1 MELNPL
7 RKMSNFSPQSM
18 LLHELCAIQILENHC
33 KVENYD
39 LLHQSLNSASPMPN
53 QNEPHKVDDNS
64 NKRQP
69 WFYKRKQRS
78 NYRQEEDT
86 TKDIAHYHTN
96 LKYQLLSVR
105 TYLLV
110 YLRNK
115 PKQVV
120 GLEFIE
126 SEKFAIFEVILT
138 QFEVACT
145 IGESYSL

>member
-7 RKMSNFSPQSM
+7 RKMTNFGPQSM
-18 LLHELCAIQILENHC
+18 LLHKLWAIQILKNYR

-39 LLHQSLNSASPMPN
+39 FLHQSLDSTSPVPN

-78 NYRQEEDT
+78 NNRQKEDT
-86 TKDIAHYHTN
+86 TKDIAHYHPN
-96 LKYQLLSVR
+96 LKHQFLSVGS
-105 TYLLV
+105 YLLV
-110 YLRNK
+110 YLGNK

-126 SEKFAIFEVILT
+126 REKFAIFEVILT
-138 QFEVACT
+138 QFEVTCA
-145 IGESYSL
+145 ISKSYCL

>member
-7 RKMSNFSPQSM
+7 RKMTYFSPQSM
-18 LLHELCAIQILENHC
+18 LLHKLWAIQILKNYR

-39 LLHQSLNSASPMPN
+39 FLHQSLDSTSPMPN

-69 WFYKRKQRS
+69 WFYKRKQCS
-78 NYRQEEDT
+78 NDRQEEDT
-86 TKDIAHYHTN
+86 TKDIAHYHSN
-96 LKYQLLSVR
+96 LKHQFLSVGS
-105 TYLLV
+105 YLLV
-110 YLRNK
+110 YLGNK

-126 SEKFAIFEVILT
+126 REKFAIFEVILT
-138 QFEVACT
+138 QFEMACA
-145 IGESYSL
+145 ISKSYCL